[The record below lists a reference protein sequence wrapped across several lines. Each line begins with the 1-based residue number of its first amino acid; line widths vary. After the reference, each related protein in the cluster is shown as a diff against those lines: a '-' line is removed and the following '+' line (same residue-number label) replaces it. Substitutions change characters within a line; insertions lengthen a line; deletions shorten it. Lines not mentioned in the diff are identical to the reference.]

1 MFCWMKQKIQ
11 LWEKKR
17 KAYGVA
23 LPCFSLIHGNRCPFA
38 TSDLRFPSRHFRQ
51 HFEQGDKSQFLETM
65 GVQILARVIL
75 DHTFPNTRQPPA
87 STWSW
92 SMHPRKLP
100 SSTMQ
105 YHNSSLLPK
114 HIHLVITLQVVRSQK
129 LVSKWMISNVKVIF
143 QRKPSKDYNSQQ
155 MANILILY

>member
-23 LPCFSLIHGNRCPFA
+23 LPCFSLIHGNGCPFA

-51 HFEQGDKSQFLETM
+51 HLEQGDKSQFLETM

-75 DHTFPNTRQPPA
+75 DHTL
-87 STWSW
+87 S
-92 SMHPRKLP
+92 
-100 SSTMQ
+100 
-105 YHNSSLLPK
+105 K
-114 HIHLVITLQVVRSQK
+114 HTPTTCIHVK
-129 LVSKWMISNVKVIF
+129 LVHAPEETPIINDAISQLLSPPKTHT
-143 QRKPSKDYNSQQ
+143 PSHHTSGGSVPKTC
-155 MANILILY
+155 L